1 MRRAVVTVVG
11 LLAAAVVAFYG
22 ALSWTLRPAEPQ
34 AVRHTVFTVESG
46 WTASQTAT
54 ALKDQGFIRSAAPF
68 RAYLRLTGADRRIGE
83 GSYPMSPALTGFE
96 VARVLSYGGRP
107 DTVQVTIPEGTTVR
121 GVAALLEDAGIGTY
135 ESNLALLLDPGRA
148 AVDWLP
154 QAAVSLEG
162 YLFPDTY
169 TLRADATPE
178 EAAETLMQH
187 FLDVARPLVPQ
198 AEALGLT
205 LHQWV
210 TLASLVQQ
218 EAGGAAE
225 KPIIAGVFFNRLD
238 EGMRLQSDPTVAY
251 GLEKTLPELSAVA
264 GDLQRDH
271 AWNTYTRH
279 GLPVGPIANPG
290 RVALET
296 VLNPD
301 RYTENGEPWRF
312 FLHGFED
319 GEKVFRPN
327 VTYEAHL
334 RDVNRFLR

>member
-1 MRRAVVTVVG
+1 MKRALAV
-11 LLAAAVVAFYG
+11 LLALLSVGTTVYG
-22 ALSWTLRPAEPQ
+22 MLAWMLRPAEPN
-34 AVRHTVFTVESG
+34 AVRQAIFIVQPG
-46 WTASQTAT
+46 WSASETAS
-54 ALKDQGFIRSAAPF
+54 ALQDEGFVRSSLAL
-68 RAYLRLTGADRRIGE
+68 RVYLRLTGADRQIGE
-83 GSYPMSPALTGFE
+83 GGYPMSPALSGFQ

-107 DTVQVTIPEGTTVR
+107 ETVQITIPEGTTIR
-121 GVAALLEDAGIGTY
+121 GVSAILANAGIGSY
-135 ESNLALLLDPGRA
+135 DRNLALLSDPSSAPVG
-148 AVDWLP
+148 WLP
-154 QAAVSLEG
+154 REAVSLEG

-178 EAAETLMQH
+178 EAAATLMQH
-187 FLDVARPLVPQ
+187 FLDVARPLRPQ

-205 LHQWV
+205 LHAWV

-218 EAGGAAE
+218 EAGGVDE
-225 KPIIAGVFFNRLD
+225 KPIIAGVFLNRLD

-251 GLEKTLPELSAVA
+251 GLGKSLPELSAVA

-271 AWNTYTRH
+271 DWNTYTRH

-290 RVALET
+290 RAALET

-301 RYTENGEPWRF
+301 RYTAAGEPWRF

-334 RDVNRFLR
+334 SDVNRFLR